1 MSRRGSV
8 SRELFAAVPLIPDIL
23 VTDATLGQLDMELA
37 STITMLLSLDF
48 TITITTLTPCSAQP
62 QREC

>member
-1 MSRRGSV
+1 M
-8 SRELFAAVPLIPDIL
+8 PLIPDIL

-48 TITITTLTPCSAQP
+48 TITITITTLTPCSAQP